1 MGCSVLPVFGHGLFS
16 PFGFREWA
24 VESFR
29 FSGMG
34 CIGHFWGDE
43 TRHSWNLTSTRL
55 DMDVHLLF
63 HCYTPMDETRQG
75 FPFRWTIL
83 KGHFHFE
90 RRFAFRSDGSSE
102 WESILIWLISRDYFH
117 SSLFMFLWLCLFVYV
132 PVCVCVCVCV
142 YVCVCVCVCRN
153 GEMVDDSMILSISPC
168 VRACAHACVFVSG
181 CLCVEMV
188 RRNGNRWGSKWFRF
202 SIRIIAMENKNERR
216 ILNFSY
222 PAFHSKRD
230 LELVR
235 FRFWFPFLNPLWL
248 SSPQEWGVDSLN
260 CGGLPET
267 DSIL

>member
-1 MGCSVLPVFGHGLFS
+1 MSCRVLSVFGNGLYR
-16 PFGFREWA
+16 PFLRRWDSTF
-24 VESFR
+24 
-29 FSGMG
+29 MKLD
-34 CIGHFWGDE
+34 IHE
-43 TRHSWNLTSTRL
+43 TRHGCPPPFPLLHPNGWDSTRISI
-55 DMDVHLLF
+55 
-63 HCYTPMDETRQG
+63 PMNHFERP
-75 FPFRWTIL
+75 FPFRKTICISIRWFIGMGIHPHLTDL
-83 KGHFHFE
+83 K
-90 RRFAFRSDGSSE
+90 R
-102 WESILIWLISRDYFH
+102 
-117 SSLFMFLWLCLFVYV
+117 LFPFLSVYV
-132 PVCVCVCVCV
+132 SMTLSICLCARVCVCVCVCVCV